1 MAQRMTWALIAICG
15 LLAFPTVTGAAD
27 TSAADVLAKHK
38 AYVGW
43 ESGDGS
49 VKTIRS
55 TIRIHDPGADSGEND
70 VVIDEI
76 RKGLAFKQV
85 SHVGGA
91 VYDEGYTGRVFW
103 TSDINGNTFP
113 LKNSSARLGLAETIF
128 ADEGVSVVGGT
139 LKGSERIDGVETKI
153 VRVTVSNAAPFDV
166 YIDPATGAF
175 KRVVYFPDDKYERR
189 INEIAS
195 YADVGNGKKVI
206 GSYKYAS
213 KRTLAVENIRINE
226 PISDEELHPPAK
238 TSSWSFNSS
247 DPIRVEEILYSING
261 LENYGRAIS
270 VRVSIDGH
278 EGRFL
283 LDSGAPDTLVVG
295 SFATTI
301 DSPTIATTSYRT
313 VGFPTKRAELKLVK
327 EITIGKNVLH
337 NVRVKVSDS
346 PPFGPFDGIIGLAA
360 LADAI
365 VDVDLNDKT
374 LRILDPAKF
383 DVTVGKGAYAF
394 DVDMSS
400 LHAAV
405 PAIINGKVAAE
416 PYIDTG
422 NYYGVVLSDALRDSG
437 EVIAVPGNGPL
448 GFPRI
453 NEIQVGPY
461 RYQSVPTSFIG
472 GFGHRGGLLGY
483 DFLKHFNW
491 TFDLPQSKIVLTPN
505 GR

>member
-1 MAQRMTWALIAICG
+1 MTQRMTWALVALGG
-15 LLAFPTVTGAAD
+15 LLAFPAVTAAAD
-27 TSAADVLAKHK
+27 VSAADLLAKHK
-38 AYVGW
+38 AFVGW

-49 VKTIRS
+49 VKTMRS
-55 TIRIHDPGADSGEND
+55 TIHIHDPGADSGEND
-70 VVIDEI
+70 VVLDEI
-76 RKGLAFKQV
+76 RKGLLFKQV
-85 SHVGGA
+85 TRTGGA
-91 VYDEGYTGRVFW
+91 VYEEGYTGRVFW
-103 TSDINGNTFP
+103 TTDINANTYT
-113 LKNSSARLGLAETIF
+113 LKNDAVRLGLSETIVQ
-128 ADEGVSVVGGT
+128 DEGVSVVGGT
-139 LKGSERIDGVETKI
+139 LKGSEKIDGVETKI
-153 VRVTVSNAAPFDV
+153 VRVSPNGAAPFDV
-166 YIDPATGAF
+166 YVDPLTGAF
-175 KRVVYFPDDKYERR
+175 KRVTYFPDDKYERHSD
-189 INEIAS
+189 NIAS
-195 YADVGNGKKVI
+195 YADVGNGKKVV
-206 GSYKYAS
+206 GSYKYDSNS

-226 PISDEELHPPAK
+226 AVRDEELHPPAK

-247 DPIRVEEILYSING
+247 APIPVEEILYNVNG
-261 LENYGRAIS
+261 AENFGRAIS

-295 SFATTI
+295 SFAATI

-313 VGFPTKRAELKLVK
+313 VGFPTKRAQLKLVK

-346 PPFGPFDGIIGLAA
+346 APFGPFDGIIGLAA
-360 LADAI
+360 LADAV

-394 DVDMSS
+394 DVDMST

-416 PYIDTG
+416 PFIDTG
-422 NYYGVVLSDALRDSG
+422 NYYGVVLAAALYDSDEVRVTRGALG
-437 EVIAVPGNGPL
+437 APHV
-448 GFPRI
+448 

-461 RYQSVPTSFIG
+461 RYQNVPTEFLN